1 MSSLAGEEI
10 MLSQLLRAESIA
22 VVGAT
27 PKEGKIGRMVLENLI
42 RAGFKGRIYPVNPRY
57 SEILGLKSYP
67 SLTSI
72 PGKVDIAVVAIPAD
86 MVPSVID
93 DAVAKD
99 VGVVVVLSAGFSEAG
114 RADLEEEIVRRA
126 RKGNVRIIGPNCAGI
141 SVPGIGLH
149 ASFEELFKPGSVAL
163 IGQSGAYLTALAE
176 LLSSRGVGVSFYA
189 SLGNRADVGE
199 EELVEILVDHDDTRV
214 IALYVEGLREGQGT
228 KLLKVAK
235 KVVVSKPIVV
245 HKAGWSSAGARAAL
259 SHTGSLAGSYEVY
272 KAAFKQAGLIL
283 VDDMDLMADV
293 VEFLA
298 WNNTLPRGIP
308 VILTNSGGHGVT
320 IADHLESLGVK
331 VPPIPK
337 ELRDKVSKLL
347 PPHAGLSNPIDMLA
361 EGTPEKYGEIL
372 RLLLEDANVG
382 SIIVI
387 HNPPPM
393 INALEVAKVIVNVWD
408 EYNRSKPLISFFTGF
423 NVGEAVRYLR
433 DNNVPVALTHRGCA
447 KAVAS
452 IYEYAEVIGRKTLTL

>member
-1 MSSLAGEEI
+1 

-42 RAGFKGRIYPVNPRY
+42 RAGYKGRIYPINPRY
-57 SEILGLKSYP
+57 NEVLGLRSYP

-72 PGKVDIAVVAIPAD
+72 PGRVDIAVVAVPAGI
-86 MVPSVID
+86 VPSVID
-93 DAVAKD
+93 DAVAK
-99 VGVVVVLSAGFSEAG
+99 GVNVVIVLSAGFSEAG
-114 RADLEEEIVRRA
+114 RRDLEEEIVKRA
-126 RKGNVRIIGPNCAGI
+126 RRGNVRIIGPNCAGI
-141 SVPGIGLH
+141 SIPGMGLH
-149 ASFEELFKPGSVAL
+149 ASFEELFKPGSIAL

-189 SLGNRADVGE
+189 SLGNRVDVGE
-199 EELVEILVDHDDTRV
+199 EELVEILIDHEDTKV
-214 IALYVEGLREGQGT
+214 IALYIEGLREGQGT
-228 KLLKVAK
+228 RLLRIAK
-235 KVVVSKPIVV
+235 KAVNSKPVVV

-293 VEFLA
+293 AEFFA
-298 WNNTLPRGIP
+298 WNNTLPKGIP

-320 IADHLESLGVK
+320 IADHLESFGVK
-331 VPPIPK
+331 VPAFPGK
-337 ELRDKVSKLL
+337 LKDKVSKLL
-347 PPHAGLSNPIDMLA
+347 PSHAGLSNPIDMLA
-361 EGTPEKYGEIL
+361 EGTPEKYGELL
-372 RLLLEDANVG
+372 RLLLEDDSVG

-393 INALEVAKVIVNVWD
+393 INALEVAKIIVNVWN
-408 EYNRSKPLISFFTGF
+408 EYERSKPLITFFTGF
-423 NVGEAVRYLR
+423 NVGRAIRYLR
-433 DNNVPVALTHRGCA
+433 ENRVPVALTHRGCA
-447 KAVAS
+447 KAIAS
-452 IYEYAEVIGRKTLTL
+452 AYEYAMVIGRKQ

>member
-1 MSSLAGEEI
+1 

-42 RAGFKGRIYPVNPRY
+42 RAGYKGKIYPVNPRY
-57 SEILGLKSYP
+57 NEVLGLRSYP

-72 PGKVDIAVVAIPAD
+72 PGRVDVAVVAVPANI
-86 MVPSVID
+86 VPSVID
-93 DAVAKD
+93 DAVAK
-99 VGVVVVLSAGFSEAG
+99 GISTVVVLSAGFSEAG
-114 RADLEEEIVRRA
+114 RRDLEEEIVKRA
-126 RKGNVRIIGPNCAGI
+126 RRGNVRIIGPNCAGI

-149 ASFEELFKPGSVAL
+149 ASFEELFKPGSIAL

-189 SLGNRADVGE
+189 SLGNRVDVGE
-199 EELVEILVDHDDTRV
+199 EELVEILIDHEDTKV
-214 IALYVEGLREGQGT
+214 IALYIEGLREGQGT
-228 KLLKVAK
+228 RLLRIAK
-235 KVVVSKPIVV
+235 KAVNSKPVVV

-293 VEFLA
+293 AEFLA
-298 WNNTLPRGIP
+298 WNNTLPKGIP

-320 IADHLESLGVK
+320 IADHLELFGVK
-331 VPPIPK
+331 VPTLPEKLK
-337 ELRDKVSKLL
+337 ERVSKLL
-347 PPHAGLSNPIDMLA
+347 PPHASLSNPIDMLA
-361 EGTPEKYGEIL
+361 EGTPEKYSELL
-372 RLLLEDANVG
+372 RLLLEDDSVG

-393 INALEVAKVIVNVWD
+393 INALKVAKVVVDVWN
-408 EYNRSKPLISFFTGF
+408 EYKRSKPLITFFTGF
-423 NVGEAVRYLR
+423 NVGEAIRYLR
-433 DNNVPVALTHRGCA
+433 ENRVPAAMTHRGCA
-447 KAVAS
+447 RAIAS
-452 IYEYAEVIGRKTLTL
+452 AYEYARVAGGKQ